1 MTQLIDTIKN
11 SFASFDFVV
20 DILDMALVA
29 IIIYSLL
36 KFTKK
41 TRAMQV
47 IKGLGIIIIVA
58 RICEYLQLQTMSWV
72 LNYIINAGAVLL
84 VIVFQPEIRRAL
96 EKIGRGKIFDIAF
109 NHTPTETLSDVIEE
123 IIKSV
128 LNLSK
133 HKIGA
138 LIVFERKTALGD
150 VIESGTI
157 LNAAISSELIENI
170 FFPNTP
176 LHDGAMIIHDDVIV
190 AAGCF
195 LPLSDNKNLP
205 SELGTRH
212 RAGIGISEVSDCITI
227 LVSEETGVISMA
239 KEGRLT
245 RYLDSAELRE
255 ILEDVL
261 ITRQKTKGARQKSKG
276 AVK

>member
-11 SFASFDFVV
+11 SFASFDFIV
-20 DILDMALVA
+20 DILDMLLVA
-29 IIIYSLL
+29 IIVYSLL

-72 LNYIINAGAVLL
+72 LNYVINAGAVLL

-109 NHTPTETLSDVIEE
+109 NHASTETLSDVIEE

-138 LIVFERKTALGD
+138 LIVFEQKTALGD

-261 ITRQKTKGARQKSKG
+261 ITRQKTKGSRGKSKG